1 MKVKNKILERMM
13 YMKFVKGVV
22 IGGLLV
28 TGAAMMYTEMGKNT
42 KKKMMKKGRQ
52 MVRKMGI
59 A

>member
-1 MKVKNKILERMM
+1 MKKIFKERMM
-13 YMKFVKGVV
+13 NMKFVKGVV

-28 TGAAMMYTEMGKNT
+28 TGAAMMYTEMGKTT

-59 A
+59 V